1 MLWKMNF
8 MLIEN
13 YFTPAM
19 KKITVV
25 YLSCLVPI
33 FFAHYAQASGMK
45 LETSVVVVNTEE
57 GEGVMTLKNTDP
69 SPVLLYSSVEN
80 LPGDKEES
88 LIVTP
93 PVVRVNPGDSQ
104 TVRFMLK
111 TPAKA
116 VEQFKRAIFEGIP
129 ASDKT
134 ADKLQITLRQN
145 VPLIIHPAGLKEN
158 AEPWTLLKWEQTGQD
173 TLKVT
178 NTGAY
183 VIRMSPSISVEPQK
197 VSGSLPRSYLL
208 PGDTISVKLNNK
220 VADIQKVTI
229 TPANL
234 YGYFVK
240 PYEASVSH

>member
-1 MLWKMNF
+1 MLSKNPELLF
-8 MLIEN
+8 TLKNVFLIS
-13 YFTPAM
+13 T
-19 KKITVV
+19 I
-25 YLSCLVPI
+25 CLLPLI
-33 FFAHYAQASGMK
+33 ISGNTYASGMK
-45 LETSVVVVNTEE
+45 LETSVVVVNTDE

-69 SPVLLYSSVEN
+69 TPVLLYSSVEN
-80 LPGDKEES
+80 LPGDHEES

-93 PVVRVNPGDSQ
+93 PVVRVNPDDSQ

-111 TPAKA
+111 TPPTK

-158 AEPWTLLKWEQTGQD
+158 LEPWKLLKWEQNGPD
-173 TLKVT
+173 SLKVT

-183 VIRMSPSISVEPQK
+183 VVRMSPTVNVLPQSIK
-197 VSGSLPRSYLL
+197 GSLPRSYLL
-208 PGDTISVKLNNK
+208 PGDIAIVNLVGKASDV
-220 VADIQKVTI
+220 QKVQI

-234 YGYFVK
+234 YGYFVD
-240 PYEASVSH
+240 PYEADVTH